1 MLLLPI
7 NEQLKN
13 LQSWQQS
20 VFCIA
25 LAQHSALHFHL
36 FSEAIESEHGQ
47 TIDNLNQL
55 FWEKMTQK
63 GAKINL
69 TIQQDRFEEIIP
81 DAREFDFY
89 GVYPAL
95 DHCVILSCAFNSF
108 LTDSKDEALNA
119 SQTSFATIASF
130 IELQNDAEVDESTL
144 LEQPLIQ
151 SELSF
156 QQILLEKLD
165 NQRSPELIKSIRQFV
180 IDFGMTNLGIASNE

>member
-7 NEQLKN
+7 NEKLKN

-20 VFCIA
+20 VFCMA
-25 LAQHSALHFHL
+25 LAQHSVLHFHL
-36 FSEAIESEHGQ
+36 FAETINSEHGQ
-47 TIDNLNQL
+47 SIDNFNQL

-69 TIQQDRFEEIIP
+69 TIQQDHFEEFIP

-119 SQTSFATIASF
+119 SQTCFATIASF
-130 IELQNDAEVDESTL
+130 IELQNDAEVDESSL
-144 LEQPLIQ
+144 LELPLIQ

-156 QQILLEKLD
+156 QQMLLEKLD
-165 NQRSPELIKSIRQFV
+165 NQRSPELIKSIRQLV
-180 IDFGMTNLGIASNE
+180 IDFGLTNLGIANSD

>member
-7 NEQLKN
+7 NEQLNN

-20 VFCIA
+20 VFCMA
-25 LAQHSALHFHL
+25 LAQHSVLHFHL
-36 FSEAIESEHGQ
+36 FSEAIASEHAQ

-95 DHCVILSCAFNSF
+95 DHCVILSCVFNSF

-130 IELQNDAEVDESTL
+130 IELQSETEVDESTL

-156 QQILLEKLD
+156 QQVLLEKLN

-180 IDFGMTNLGIASNE
+180 IDFGVTNLGIAS

>member
-20 VFCIA
+20 VFCMA
-25 LAQHSALHFHL
+25 LAQHSVLHFHL
-36 FSEAIESEHGQ
+36 FSEAIKSEHGQ

-81 DAREFDFY
+81 DAREYDFY

-119 SQTSFATIASF
+119 SQTAFATIASF
-130 IELQNDAEVDESTL
+130 IELQSDAEVDESAL
-144 LEQPLIQ
+144 LEHPLCQ

-156 QQILLEKLD
+156 QQLLLEKLE

-180 IDFGMTNLGIASNE
+180 LDFGATNLGIAYND